1 MKLFSLKCSHT
12 QPCIYTPM
20 HVHPHIYTHV
30 LHEDKLVE
38 WNELSGSLVG
48 ARQIFSKNLAWQIE
62 RGGNGNLE
70 RAIDN
75 KVTCSGCPAEHG
87 EWKRK
92 GSQSFSEVRLRIV
105 QTRSYLFVFVGLF
118 YMVWLWDTFDSEMFS
133 EVLKGWTHL
142 NKQMLGKCPTNL
154 FPWFFVVWSGWLWGR
169 VSQSFPFWPWASCP
183 LASTTY
189 AIYWV
194 TISPSH
200 NFICFFSDQHIRFF
214 MYILY

>member
-1 MKLFSLKCSHT
+1 MHIHT
-12 QPCIYTPM
+12 YACTPT
-20 HVHPHIYTHV
+20 HIHTCTRV
-30 LHEDKLVE
+30 DKLVE

-48 ARQIFSKNLAWQIE
+48 ARQIFSKNLAWQTE

-75 KVTCSGCPAEHG
+75 KVTCSWRPAEHG
-87 EWKRK
+87 EWRGK
-92 GSQSFSEVRLRIV
+92 GSQSFSEAWVRLRIV
-105 QTRSYLFVFVGLF
+105 QIRSYLFVFVGLF

-133 EVLKGWTHL
+133 VVLKGWTHL

-154 FPWFFVVWSGWLWGR
+154 FPWFFVVWDGWLWGR

-183 LASTTY
+183 LASATY
-189 AIYWV
+189 AVYWV

-214 MYILY
+214 FMYILY